1 MFPKLPLQ
9 QMTSLLSNGY
19 FLFSTCMFQD
29 MNCHLH
35 FCDSFLQGWMRDV
48 TMRSVPASLVCKGI
62 QNREQRLIPMVC
74 LSYWTILPFLRQS
87 RHKSIS
93 TICINPWETHVLLIR
108 WSLCYHFTI
117 PYFIC
122 CVFPVFPGCKVSG
135 TGNVKI
141 LFSNYCKNPRC
152 YVVGNH

>member
-1 MFPKLPLQ
+1 MHVSRHELSS
-9 QMTSLLSNGY
+9 SLLWLIPPG
-19 FLFSTCMFQD
+19 
-29 MNCHLH
+29 MNERRHHEKCP
-35 FCDSFLQGWMRDV
+35 SF
-48 TMRSVPASLVCKGI
+48 PVCKGI

-93 TICINPWETHVLLIR
+93 TICINPCETHVLLIR
-108 WSLCYHFTI
+108 WSLCYHFMI

-141 LFSNYCKNPRC
+141 LFSNYCKNPRSVMLWGTTRVNINIHIS
-152 YVVGNH
+152 VVNYCPLTVRSLS